1 VRVALVRVRHRTGV
15 CLLLEEVG
23 MRDPWES
30 GSLVDDGRVVDL
42 LRHGDG
48 VVDRRRLN
56 GLPLDNGLD

>member
-1 VRVALVRVRHRTGV
+1 
-15 CLLLEEVG
+15 